1 MKKSVPPDGMI
12 PENPIQSSKSMSI
25 FGSIRN
31 LMSSQPEA
39 ETLWSVPEN
48 EGDIDDILK
57 NYEKPQII
65 YKHSYRCSISLFSK
79 SSLDSG
85 AEDLR
90 LQADI
95 YMIDVVSRRSLS
107 AYVAEKTG
115 VIHQSPQVLLL
126 HKGQP
131 FWQASHGD
139 VRIENLK
146 EALRELTGSSNLA

>member
-1 MKKSVPPDGMI
+1 
-12 PENPIQSSKSMSI
+12 MSI

-39 ETLWSVPEN
+39 ETLWSIPEN
-48 EGDIDDILK
+48 ESDIDDILNK
-57 NYEKPQII
+57 SDKPQII

-85 AEDLR
+85 AEELR
-90 LQADI
+90 QLADI
-95 YMIDVVSRRSLS
+95 YMIDVVSMRALS

-115 VIHQSPQVLLL
+115 VVHQSPQVLLL

-131 FWQASHGD
+131 FWKASHGD
-139 VRIENLK
+139 VRIENLE
-146 EALRELTGSSNLA
+146 EALRELTSN